1 MIDRAGAP
9 APRSATRAGRK
20 DLGAATAAVD
30 DEVLTIVAQSGADD
44 VPLRV
49 RLANI
54 DGVSS
59 GDGQLAI
66 ALRDGTRLTLVCE
79 SPVELQNDLLVR
91 CRTLPELTRTLRG
104 FGSRRG
110 SRGSRDSAHRDQQ
123 RFFAPLLD
131 ARRKAWGTREPT
143 ATIAAF
149 DAANLA
155 SAFETILEAFARER
169 HGDNGP
175 ARRALT
181 AELVD
186 LSEPLRDALDSLRRS
201 ADQATAATE
210 NLRLWRVW
218 STQLRVTF
226 ETADRVWLSLD
237 AALDANPKN
246 PTRP

>member
-1 MIDRAGAP
+1 MIDRARGP
-9 APRSATRAGRK
+9 VPLTATRVGRI

-30 DEVLTIVAQSGADD
+30 DETLTIVAQTTGDD
-44 VPLRV
+44 APVRV
-49 RLANI
+49 RLSNI
-54 DGVSS
+54 DGVVSS
-59 GDGQLAI
+59 EGQLAI
-66 ALRDGTRLTLVCE
+66 ALRDGTRLTLICE
-79 SPVELQNDLLVR
+79 SHTELHDDLLFR
-91 CRTLPELTRTLRG
+91 CRALPELTRTLRG

-110 SRGSRDSAHRDQQ
+110 SRGVRNTAHGDQQ

-131 ARRKAWGTREPT
+131 ARRKAWGTREPA

-149 DAANLA
+149 DATVLA
-155 SAFETILEAFARER
+155 ATFETILDAFATER

-186 LSEPLRDALDSLRRS
+186 LSEPLRDALEALGAA
-201 ADQATAATE
+201 ADQATAAIDD
-210 NLRLWRVW
+210 LRLWRMW
-218 STQLRVTF
+218 AARLRATF

-237 AALDANPKN
+237 AALDARPIN

>member
-1 MIDRAGAP
+1 MIDRARGPVALT
-9 APRSATRAGRK
+9 ATRVGRAE
-20 DLGAATAAVD
+20 LGAATAAVD
-30 DEVLTIVAQSGADD
+30 DDVLTIARSAAEEA
-44 VPLRV
+44 PLRV

-59 GDGQLAI
+59 SEGQVAV
-66 ALRDGTRLTLVCE
+66 ALRDGTRLTLICE
-79 SPVELQNDLLVR
+79 SHAELRDDLLAR
-91 CRTLPELTRTLRG
+91 CRALPELTRTLRG

-110 SRGSRDSAHRDQQ
+110 SRGVREGAHGDQQ

-149 DAANLA
+149 DAPLLA
-155 SAFETILEAFARER
+155 AAFETILDAFASER

-186 LSEPLRDALDSLRRS
+186 LSEPLRDALDALRAA
-201 ADQATAATE
+201 ADRATAATDD
-210 NLRLWRVW
+210 LRLWRTW
-218 STQLRVTF
+218 AAQLRATF
-226 ETADRVWLSLD
+226 ETADRVWLTLD
-237 AALDANPKN
+237 AALDVRPINPM
-246 PTRP
+246 RP